1 MITPELLN
9 TVFSKNQYDRVIET
23 SFTELGQQA
32 ENATPVE
39 TTITV
44 DQFFQ
49 YYNDLFFD
57 IPKFG
62 DLNSHEYLIKT
73 STEYVQADF
82 IDSTIQ
88 ALLDEITELRDE
100 NIQLTQQLA
109 QDQTA

>member
-1 MITPELLN
+1 M
-9 TVFSKNQYDRVIET
+9 IET

-32 ENATPVE
+32 DTTAPAE

-62 DLNSHEYLIKT
+62 DSDSHEYLIKS

-109 QDQTA
+109 QDQTT